1 LKRSASAVYSIIANT
16 RGPWTKAQTEEESKC
31 SLQDHC
37 KYQRTMDQGPD
48 WRGVQVQFTASLQ
61 IPEDRGPRPRLKRRA
76 SAVDSISANTRGPW
90 TKAQDE
96 EENKCS
102 LQDHC
107 QYQRTMDQGPDW
119 RGVQVQFTVS
129 LQIPKDHR
137 PRPRR
142 KRRASAVYRIIA
154 NTRGPWTKTLTEKEC
169 KCSLQRHCKYQ
180 RTMDQGPGWRG
191 EQVQFTALLPIPEDH
206 GPRPRLKRI
215 ASAVYSILAN
225 TRGSLTKA
233 QTEEESKCSLQHHCK
248 YQRTMDQGR
257 NWKGEQ
263 VQFTASLQLPEDHGP
278 RPRLKRRASAVH
290 SIISNTRGPWT
301 KAQTEEL
308 YKMELACNQSQTECV
323 DEYYFNL
330 LGTNES
336 TSYIYDVLDASL
348 SIQMESYLVT
358 KCPKYVLTVF
368 ANKYF
373 NIIILFATLIIQIV
387 LHYADF
393 VKDAILLRQIYK
405 LMLGNSARTFLEDIS
420 EFPVI
425 VFLVMFT
432 SMLTTEVLSI
442 HTFIYNATFKR
453 YGKTK
458 KVLSMALF
466 PLIPSIVFYQEWN
479 KTKQNEQCQIKKN
492 LYYITFFNWH

>member
-1 LKRSASAVYSIIANT
+1 
-16 RGPWTKAQTEEESKC
+16 
-31 SLQDHC
+31 
-37 KYQRTMDQGPD
+37 
-48 WRGVQVQFTASLQ
+48 
-61 IPEDRGPRPRLKRRA
+61 
-76 SAVDSISANTRGPW
+76 
-90 TKAQDE
+90 
-96 EENKCS
+96 
-102 LQDHC
+102 
-107 QYQRTMDQGPDW
+107 
-119 RGVQVQFTVS
+119 
-129 LQIPKDHR
+129 
-137 PRPRR
+137 
-142 KRRASAVYRIIA
+142 
-154 NTRGPWTKTLTEKEC
+154 
-169 KCSLQRHCKYQ
+169 
-180 RTMDQGPGWRG
+180 
-191 EQVQFTALLPIPEDH
+191 
-206 GPRPRLKRI
+206 
-215 ASAVYSILAN
+215 
-225 TRGSLTKA
+225 
-233 QTEEESKCSLQHHCK
+233 
-248 YQRTMDQGR
+248 
-257 NWKGEQ
+257 

-348 SIQMESYLVT
+348 SIQMESYLLT

-466 PLIPSIVFYQEWN
+466 PLIPSIVFYQE
-479 KTKQNEQCQIKKN
+479 
-492 LYYITFFNWH
+492 